1 MAAPTVLNA
10 LSSADTLPENIRAA
24 LPAITVM
31 AVNGALNFLAAIII
45 LVAGLSLSRW
55 VYRWVRRGLGR
66 SHYVDETLK
75 PLAANIVR
83 YVVLMITLVAVLGQ
97 FGVQTTSLI
106 AVLGAAGLAIGLA
119 LQGTLSNVASGV
131 MLLLLRPFRVNE
143 NISSGGTVGTV
154 REIGLFQTVV
164 VTDDGVYV
172 SVPNSTL
179 FSGTIVNNSRLTT
192 RRVNVTVDVDYRSD
206 LDKALKTIGALLAAD
221 GRILPDPAS
230 LVQIASL
237 SGPAAN
243 IQILAWVKSA
253 DVAGVQA
260 DLLKSVRK
268 VLNGAGIW
276 PAQPLAPSTPP
287 DRP

>member
-1 MAAPTVLNA
+1 MAAPTVLNT
-10 LSSADTLPENIRAA
+10 LSNADTVAENIKAA

-45 LVAGLSLSRW
+45 LIVGLSFSRW

-83 YVVLMITLVAVLGQ
+83 YVVLMVTLVAVLGQ

-154 REIGLFQTVV
+154 REIGLFQTVMI
-164 VTDDGVYV
+164 TDDGIYV

-179 FSGTIVNNSRLTT
+179 FSGTIINNSRLTT
-192 RRVNVTVDVDYRSD
+192 RRVNVTLDVDYRSD
-206 LDKALKTIGALLAAD
+206 LDQALKTIRNLLATD
-221 GRILPDPAS
+221 QRILPDPAS
-230 LVQIASL
+230 LVQVASL
-237 SGPAAN
+237 AGPAAN
-243 IQILAWVKSA
+243 IQILAWTKTA
-253 DVAGVQA
+253 DTAAVQA
-260 DLLKSVRK
+260 DLLKTARK
-268 VLNGAGIW
+268 ALNGAGIW
-276 PAQPLAPSTPP
+276 PAQPLAPSTPTGKP
-287 DRP
+287 

>member
-1 MAAPTVLNA
+1 MAAPTLLSTLSNA
-10 LSSADTLPENIRAA
+10 DSLPENIKAA

-31 AVNGALNFLAAIII
+31 AVNAALNFLAAIII
-45 LVAGLSLSRW
+45 LIAGLSLSRW
-55 VYRWVRRGLGR
+55 VSQWVRRGLGR
-66 SHYVDETLK
+66 SAYVDETLK
-75 PLAANIVR
+75 PLAANIIR
-83 YVVLMITLVAVLGQ
+83 YGVLMVTLVAVLGQ

-143 NISSGGTVGTV
+143 NISSGGTAGTV

-164 VTDDGVYV
+164 VTDDGIYV

-192 RRVNVTVDVDYRSD
+192 RRVNVTFDVDYRGD
-206 LDKALKTIGALLAAD
+206 LDKALKIIRDLLATD
-221 GRILPDPAS
+221 RRILSDPACV
-230 LVQIASL
+230 VQVSSL

-243 IQILAWVKSA
+243 IQILAWTKSPDTA
-253 DVAGVQA
+253 SVQG
-260 DLLKSVRK
+260 DLLKVVRK

-276 PAQPLAPSTPP
+276 PAQPLAPSTPKNDP
-287 DRP
+287 